1 MRPAGRLAAAALL
14 AWALIPAAARAQQAQ
29 RCACPAWAG
38 FAAARAAAE
47 SAAAGIASAGAGGAG
62 AVAGGVISAAAEG
75 AGAVAGGVSGAAG
88 AGAVAAEAEPAPVAI
103 HAEQLEWLGMEGG
116 AREVRFHG
124 GVRVSQG
131 ELQLNA
137 EEVWAHYPAAGGAPS
152 ALEACGEVRIRQG
165 ARRARCACVGFER
178 AAGRVVCSGAPA
190 ELAQR
195 CERVR
200 GRSIAFLTGS
210 GRFFVEGAARVRRRP
225 GCQAAGAL
233 PLPGA
238 GALSG
243 AEAGA
248 SGAAGAR

>member
-62 AVAGGVISAAAEG
+62 AVAGGVISAAAE
-75 AGAVAGGVSGAAG
+75 G

-200 GRSIAFLTGS
+200 GRSIAFLTDS

-233 PLPGA
+233 SVPGA